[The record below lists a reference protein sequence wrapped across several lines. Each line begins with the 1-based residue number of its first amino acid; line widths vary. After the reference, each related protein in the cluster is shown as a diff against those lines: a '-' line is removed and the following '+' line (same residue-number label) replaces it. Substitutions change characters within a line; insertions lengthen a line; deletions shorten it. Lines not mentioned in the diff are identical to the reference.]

1 MLLIIQ
7 FLVMNIFVIYQFAF
21 NMQYSEFI
29 TSAGFYALESV
40 IYRATKHNFMA
51 LILKWETSWEEA
63 GTKWRH
69 GEYYTV

>member
-51 LILKWETSWEEA
+51 LILKWETS
-63 GTKWRH
+63 
-69 GEYYTV
+69 